1 MFAHPNKDPHKL
13 DPLLRIHNR
22 HPRRSHLTFLIPD
35 LHYSLIIPCNTQSV
49 DETYFEMNSG
59 RRSNTDEMMRMEH
72 LMLREQGMALMR
84 AGHMMNTQAS
94 IINSYMRDRSA
105 GEKQKKYGL

>member
-1 MFAHPNKDPHKL
+1 
-13 DPLLRIHNR
+13 
-22 HPRRSHLTFLIPD
+22 
-35 LHYSLIIPCNTQSV
+35 
-49 DETYFEMNSG
+49 MNSG

-105 GEKQKKYGL
+105 GEEQIKYGLFGELCMMHGVVIH

>member
-1 MFAHPNKDPHKL
+1 
-13 DPLLRIHNR
+13 
-22 HPRRSHLTFLIPD
+22 
-35 LHYSLIIPCNTQSV
+35 
-49 DETYFEMNSG
+49 MNSG
-59 RRSNTDEMMRMEH
+59 WRSNTDEMMRMEH

-105 GEKQKKYGL
+105 AGEEQ

>member
-1 MFAHPNKDPHKL
+1 
-13 DPLLRIHNR
+13 
-22 HPRRSHLTFLIPD
+22 
-35 LHYSLIIPCNTQSV
+35 
-49 DETYFEMNSG
+49 MNSG
-59 RRSNTDEMMRMEH
+59 RRFNTDEMMRMEH

-105 GEKQKKYGL
+105 AGEEQKIE